1 MISKDKVAGKT
12 FVSGPLAM
20 TDIHNGG
27 TIFGI
32 IYYQYLVFVSE
43 TEVKM
48 YNKVTFNRGMKDWQE
63 LKENEIWKGFFKVD
77 VDYKHVR
84 CDLNYQAFSKRLC
97 VDCIDEDTL
106 LCVAY
111 TEDEQTG
118 VSNVFSQQNKL

>member
-1 MISKDKVAGKT
+1 MISKDKVVGKT

-32 IYYQYLVFVSE
+32 IYYQYLAFVSE

-63 LKENEIWKGFFKVD
+63 SKESEIWTGSYKGDADNKQL
-77 VDYKHVR
+77 R
-84 CDLNYQAFSKRLC
+84 CELNYQTFTKRLY
-97 VDCIDEDTL
+97 VDYIDEDTL
-106 LCVAY
+106 LCV
-111 TEDEQTG
+111 EHWMDDLEG
-118 VSNVFSQQNKL
+118 KSKVFTKL